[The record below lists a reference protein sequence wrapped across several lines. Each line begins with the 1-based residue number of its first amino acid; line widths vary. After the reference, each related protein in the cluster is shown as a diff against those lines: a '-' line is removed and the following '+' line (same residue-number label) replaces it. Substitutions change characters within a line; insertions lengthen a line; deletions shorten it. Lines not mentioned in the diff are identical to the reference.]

1 MSQELRFPN
10 IGSKNII
17 NGLLKLF
24 LLPKSQT
31 LRDKLPLARDFAS
44 IASNGFIRGLV
55 FKCACLTI
63 DYQSLTSLKSRLS
76 VFIGQQ

>member
-1 MSQELRFPN
+1 MSQIFRLPN

-17 NGLLKLF
+17 NGYLKPF
-24 LLPKSQT
+24 LSSKSPI
-31 LRDKLPLARDFAS
+31 LRDKMALARDFAS

-55 FKCACLTI
+55 FKCACPTI
-63 DYQSLTSLKSRLS
+63 DYQSLTSSKSRLS